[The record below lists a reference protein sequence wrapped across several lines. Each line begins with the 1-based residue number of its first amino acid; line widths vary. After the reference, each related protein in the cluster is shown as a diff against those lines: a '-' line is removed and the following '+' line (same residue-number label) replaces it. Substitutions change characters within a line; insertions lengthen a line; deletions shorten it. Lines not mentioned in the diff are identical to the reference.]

1 MIGRKCNKFSK
12 EASRYKKDELVDLL
26 VRAGHPASV
35 VAKLKIDDMCRMLNV
50 YTPNVGPRVPMAP
63 RGPRVPRSPRSSL
76 PKNPVHPATGMQSPC
91 GPARG
96 NPRWKKKELVD
107 YAVANNMANLTK
119 ARSMTIPELCKL
131 LRIKVTRS
139 PARSRSR
146 SPARSRSR
154 SPARSPARGCPL
166 SYR

>member
-1 MIGRKCNKFSK
+1 MLGRKCNKFSK

-63 RGPRVPRSPRSSL
+63 RGARMPRSPRSSL
-76 PKNPVHPATGMQSPC
+76 PKNPVHSATGLQSPC
-91 GPARG
+91 GPAHG

-131 LRIKVTRS
+131 LRIKVSRSPTRSRSPS

-146 SPARSRSR
+146 SPGRPRV
-154 SPARSPARGCPL
+154 
-166 SYR
+166 Y